1 MMNKRKYLPAICL
14 LLLAGGVASAEYY
27 STDFSV
33 PPFTEARLVIPG
45 TSAQQNWAQTYG
57 DVQGWGAYIEPAIA
71 SGQGDALRIKAY
83 TTSTREYHGLHAD
96 GSTTGVT
103 ENLTLSFDMGSRTP
117 GLIGQLYM
125 GLLPTY
131 NGSGY
136 DGVEIGFRSKAST
149 MSSTEPLYF
158 AYKTSGA
165 TWVFSEVT
173 VSANKMYHFEVT
185 TDMTTGT
192 YDFSIMDGETEIW
205 SANDILFANPTT
217 AFNTVSFS
225 AWSTATSSGTAEVN
239 YTYGY
244 IDNLSITTA
253 VPEPVTAM
261 LLGLGSLVAIIRRKK

>member
-1 MMNKRKYLPAICL
+1 MMSKRNLLAICL
-14 LLLAGGVASAEYY
+14 LLLVGGVASAEYY

-57 DVQGWGAYIEPAIA
+57 DAQGWGAYVQTAIA
-71 SGQGDALRIKAY
+71 SSQGDALRIKAY

-96 GSTTGVT
+96 GSTTNVT
-103 ENLTLSFDMGSRTP
+103 ENLTLNFDMGSQTP

-125 GLLPTY
+125 GLLPTG
-131 NGSGY
+131 NGVGY

-165 TWVFSEVT
+165 TWVFSEAT
-173 VSANKMYHFEVT
+173 VNSGTMYHFEVT
-185 TDMTTGT
+185 TDMATGT
-192 YDFSIMDGETEIW
+192 YDFSIMDGETQIW
-205 SANDILFANPTT
+205 SANDILFANPATS
-217 AFNTVSFS
+217 FNTVSFS
-225 AWSTATSSGTAEVN
+225 AWSTAAGSGTAEVN